1 MKLVEMAT
9 SLDLTIRHISIKDE
23 LNKFWVNTEE
33 IEPTFFRGYRRDLRR
48 AFSYLSNEYDRPRT
62 QIERVCVHIG
72 APFLYGLPGVGE
84 ISRAKQFLIQHSANN
99 SDNLRIL
106 ENRFFDIGTADTTR
120 YQGRLIVDDKS
131 QVSNLAETL
140 GVKSGIV
147 YQMAFIYSLLHTALP
162 IPIYNE
168 LAKLFQR
175 FCQAVRQWGYQAN
188 KIRQECRVS
197 NDEYRM
203 PLEEI
208 LPPETHGIRMAK
220 RGHDGD

>member
-9 SLDLTIRHISIKDE
+9 SLDLTVRQISIKDE
-23 LNKFWVNTEE
+23 LNKFWVNTGE

-48 AFSYLSNEYDRPRT
+48 AFSFLSNEYDRPRT

-72 APFLYGLPGVGE
+72 APFLYGLPGVIE
-84 ISRAKQFLIQHSANN
+84 IGRAKQFLIEHADNN
-99 SDNLRIL
+99 SDSLRIL

-140 GVKSGIV
+140 GLKAGIV
-147 YQMAFIYSLLHTALP
+147 YQMAFVYSLLHTMLP

-168 LAKLFQR
+168 LGKLFKR
-175 FCQAVRQWGYQAN
+175 FCQAVRQWGYQAE
-188 KIRQECRVS
+188 KIRQECRRT
-197 NDEYRM
+197 NKEYRL
-203 PLEEI
+203 PLEDI
-208 LPPETHGIRMAK
+208 LPPETYEIRAAK
-220 RGHDGD
+220 KGHDGN